1 MNSMN
6 NKLEKLTNNELLRK
20 LQDLS
25 EEYERKK
32 SEVIFLCKYMDNV
45 EIEHKEATI
54 ILNNRMSGKK

>member
-1 MNSMN
+1 MKY
-6 NKLEKLTNNELLRK
+6 KLENLTNNELLRK

-32 SEVIFLCKYMDNV
+32 SEVILLCKYMDNV
-45 EIEHKEATI
+45 EIEHKEAII